1 MPPKPTRTPERIS
14 LPGGWYIEQF
24 GDMPVL
30 CTPDGIKLWGCMDW
44 NAQAFAAAM
53 NGLQSPAPVM
63 DLSEL
68 TRSELEDLAKQM
80 KKGGPISV
88 LQSPAGEWRDIS
100 TAPKS
105 PERFD
110 AYARYYS
117 NLGKKWLYRRIPDC
131 VMHHEDTDF
140 VCRPDDYR
148 EWEVTHWHT
157 IPLPPAPTGEG

>member
-1 MPPKPTRTPERIS
+1 MPKPTRTPERIS
-14 LPGGWYIEQF
+14 HYRAMEAAMRFIRAYFKNEGKKPEIQIPCRPDE
-24 GDMPVL
+24 DDDIVL
-30 CTPDGIKLWGCMDW
+30 CSYIRQQEFSDNP
-44 NAQAFAAAM
+44 
-53 NGLQSPAPVM
+53 S
-63 DLSEL
+63 
-68 TRSELEDLAKQM
+68 
-80 KKGGPISV
+80 
-88 LQSPAGEWRDIS
+88 LQSPAGEWWDIS

-131 VMHHEDTDF
+131 VMHHQDTDF